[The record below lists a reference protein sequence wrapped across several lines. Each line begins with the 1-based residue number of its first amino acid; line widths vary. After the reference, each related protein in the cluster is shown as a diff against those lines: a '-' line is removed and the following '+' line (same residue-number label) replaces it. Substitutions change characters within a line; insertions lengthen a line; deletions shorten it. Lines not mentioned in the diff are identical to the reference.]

1 MLACGHDRKA
11 YVLQV
16 VLCIYTSVAIFAQ
29 EHVAPAV
36 RRFALQYAMG
46 ARDETTAAFLA
57 VLAGETAADPE
68 SPAPTQRAADSA
80 VPNPFELER
89 NMLELEQMRLEAAA
103 RTAVTV
109 HLPPCSKCK
118 RPVTYNCMKVQR
130 SGSTVKC
137 NVCNAKHVT
146 LVNMYGHWPIQE
158 FSDMPEDKQIEFWES
173 DVKGKALDKL
183 VEELLL
189 ERRIVRERLRK
200 GGAYLPLSVYE
211 KDGYD
216 IARIK
221 EKCTDV
227 MEDDV
232 LGLCY
237 RVTITRKDDDELRED
252 VRSRLTKLK
261 RSEDPDAAAAR
272 GFENLLD
279 RSRSRSPKKAS
290 RKSAKAEKSETKQKT
305 KIEAEA
311 TKKLAAKEQSEKRQ
325 TAKAAKDE
333 ENAIKRKETEKK
345 KELNKMMTALSQPMV
360 MLQFQLAHTSDA
372 PAYLLDDARAKQ
384 SRLQYLYDQV
394 GAALQKTP
402 VGCVDFDLDA
412 IVAAAKEA
420 RRVATQ
426 LDQKMY
432 IVAT

>member
-1 MLACGHDRKA
+1 M
-11 YVLQV
+11 
-16 VLCIYTSVAIFAQ
+16 
-29 EHVAPAV
+29 
-36 RRFALQYAMG
+36 AL
-46 ARDETTAAFLA
+46 RDETSAGFLRA
-57 VLAGETAADPE
+57 LAGEGDVSDGSWMPTPPPSSGSSAASAEQEPPPSAPE
-68 SPAPTQRAADSA
+68 SPARVPT
-80 VPNPFELER
+80 PIELEH
-89 NMLELEQMRLEAAA
+89 MRLGADA
-103 RTAVTV
+103 RTEDGNVPSSSKSI
-109 HLPPCSKCK
+109 LPRCSKCK
-118 RPVTYNCMKVQR
+118 GTVTYNCMKVQR

-137 NVCNAKHVT
+137 NACNAKHVT
-146 LVNMYGHWPIQE
+146 LVNLYGHWPIQE
-158 FSDMPEDKQIEFWES
+158 FSDMPNDKQLEFWQS

-183 VEELLL
+183 VEESLL

-261 RSEDPDAAAAR
+261 RCEDPDAAAAR

-290 RKSAKAEKSETKQKT
+290 RKSSKADKSETKRMT
-305 KIEAEA
+305 RIEAEA

-360 MLQFQLAHTSDA
+360 MLQFQLAHNTGSA